1 MYRVSEAFRSAL
13 DSGAVQHIRGAIYVA
28 GTDEVYRQLSE
39 DDFIDAPQYSRQIVE
54 NPDTFNIGELYVG
67 TVELAIVAKNDA
79 EDRQMLGKEL
89 RLELGI
95 EGIDEW
101 VPLGRWDITEPQ
113 ISSNRKLSLKGCDHL
128 ARLQC
133 KTNNNIVAVITMQN
147 VLDYISEITGVKF
160 AQTAAEIKAMI
171 GEEYAADPYLLFTLK
186 FSETCWEEVRMIAQ
200 LIGGFAFANR
210 FGEIEFKRLT
220 KVDRVINADERF
232 RAELANYYYG
242 IASISY
248 AESDSPYIERGTNQT
263 NYNAMDAK
271 GELSFS
277 DNDFMPKYNGDE
289 WSGGSGELAG
299 AVLMSAVDGFVFNG
313 NFGLWKSGT
322 VEIYG
327 DPTLDLGDVVT
338 LAEGIVKENIFFPIC
353 SETWQFRAPQTLIS
367 AGAPSLSGAGSTSGG
382 GSSGTSGATITVPP
396 VTITR
401 ENKII
406 SLETYTGELVV
417 EDKKIAWGSFS
428 TPKATAC
435 ILSVSATLTASEN
448 GSVTFCI
455 SVDDDTLDYT
465 PMQYVTAEQAVTVSF
480 TLPLQLS
487 AGTHK
492 IIITATGSAEITGIT
507 AFGYGQELT
516 DKVADYTDSN
526 DYEYIIRDGTATIT
540 KYIGTKTQPEIPR
553 LLDGVQTTVIG
564 GGAFVDTDVAVVYIP
579 DGVEEIQ

>member
-1 MYRVSEAFRSAL
+1 MYKVSEAFRTAL
-13 DSGAVQHIRGAIYVA
+13 NSGAVQHIRGAIYIA
-28 GTDEVYRQLSE
+28 GTDEVYRQLTE

-67 TVELAIVAKNDA
+67 TVELAIAARNDA

-89 RLELGI
+89 RLEFGI
-95 EGIDEW
+95 EDLDEW

-200 LIGGFAFANR
+200 LVGGFAFANR

-248 AESDSPYIERGTNQT
+248 AEGESPHIERGTNQT

-289 WSGGSGELAG
+289 WTGGSGELAG
-299 AVLMSAVDGFVFNG
+299 TVLMSAVDSFVFNG
-313 NFGLWKSGT
+313 SFGLWKSGT

-327 DPTLDLGDVVT
+327 DPTLDLGDIVI
-338 LAEGIVKENIFFPIC
+338 LSGGIAKENIFFPIC
-353 SETWQFRAPQTLIS
+353 SETWQFRAPQTLIA
-367 AGAPSLSGAGSTSGG
+367 AGAPSLSGAGSSSSGS
-382 GSSGTSGATITVPP
+382 GSSGASIIVPP

-406 SLETYTGELVV
+406 ALETYTGELVV

-435 ILSVSATLTASEN
+435 LLSASITLTASEN
-448 GSVTFCI
+448 VPVTFI
-455 SVDDDTLDYT
+455 VTVDDDTHDYV
-465 PMQYVTAEQAVTVSF
+465 PMQYVTAEQAVTLSF
-480 TLPLQLS
+480 TLPLQLN

-492 IIITATGSAEITGIT
+492 VIITATGSAEITGIT
-507 AFGYGQELT
+507 AFVYGQELT
-516 DKVADYTDSN
+516 DKVADYTDSK
-526 DYEYIIRDGTATIT
+526 DYRYTVSENKAAIT
-540 KYIGTKTQPEIPR
+540 KYIGTKLQPEIPR
-553 LLDGVQTTVIG
+553 ILGGAQTVVIG
-564 GGAFVDTDVAVVYIP
+564 SGAFADTEVTAVYIP
-579 DGVEEIQ
+579 DGIIEIQ